1 MIETTDRKRKARIVL
16 EGDLDAAAVEEL
28 RPRVRR
34 LLSEGSLR
42 FTFDFR
48 QVQFMCSAG
57 LALLVEVYNA
67 VVDRGGTVGVENLTP
82 RVKALLAET
91 KLLRVFLPGP
101 AEQQHPASTPALRQE
116 MRLEALAAVQ
126 KYMSQE
132 LIFLSYINRITS
144 EVLKAQ
150 VSEDMYA
157 LALEGILRSLKCST
171 GFLALISEGE
181 AGPDLRL
188 VACEGLA
195 NEIRPRINGLAL
207 GPESLEGLCCARLE
221 VRAFGP
227 DTGEDQPASPL
238 LEATGV
244 DCGILAP
251 MAGREGAFGLV
262 LIQAMEDPSSF
273 FPHSAPLIQAFA
285 NVCGLAIEKMRLL
298 EDIQHKNACLTRTL
312 AELNRTQDSLMEAG
326 KLAVVGALA
335 QGLGHALNNKLVPIL
350 GYAEMLG
357 LETPPDSST
366 SDKIGVIGR
375 SAQDILKIVD
385 NLHSL
390 TRRESL
396 KIETHDLGE
405 IIDLSLSILDYM
417 FRDQEIRVHRV
428 YDGVDARV
436 RVDRSQMT
444 QAFLALFHRLP
455 EAFAD
460 VEERTLRIEIERTD
474 DEILVRTFDNGSPI
488 SPKELETIHDPLAM
502 YADPL
507 SRDLLNLATVNTI
520 VKSHK
525 GTLEVASSKQ
535 TGTCVT
541 LRIPSRL
548 GGAG

>member
-34 LLSEGSLR
+34 LLSEGCLR

-57 LALLVEVYNA
+57 LALLVEVYNV
-67 VVDRGGTVGVENLTP
+67 VVDRGGTVAVENLTP

-91 KLLRVFLPGP
+91 KLLRVFSPRP
-101 AEQQHPASTPALRQE
+101 AEKDPVSTFAMRQE
-116 MRLEALAAVQ
+116 MRLEALSAVQ

-171 GFLALISEGE
+171 GLLALISEGE
-181 AGPDLRL
+181 AGPELRL

-195 NEIRPRINGLAL
+195 NEVRPRINGLVL
-207 GPESLEGLCCARLE
+207 EPESLEGQCRARLE

-227 DTGEDQPASPL
+227 ETGEDRPASPL

-251 MAGREGAFGLV
+251 MAGREAAFGLV

-298 EDIQHKNACLTRTL
+298 EELRRKNARLAQTL

-335 QGLGHALNNKLVPIL
+335 QGLGHVLNNKLVPIL

-357 LETPPDSST
+357 LETPPDTST
-366 SDKIGVIGR
+366 SDKIRVIGR
-375 SAQDILKIVD
+375 SAQDIQRIVD

-390 TRRESL
+390 TRRESP
-396 KIETHDLGE
+396 KIEIHDLGE
-405 IIDLSLSILDYM
+405 IVDLSLSILDYM
-417 FRDQEIRVHRV
+417 FRDEEIRVYRA
-428 YDGVDARV
+428 YDDVDV
-436 RVDRSQMT
+436 RAGVDRSQMT

-455 EAFAD
+455 EAFAG

-474 DEILVRTFDNGSPI
+474 DEILVRTLDNGSPI
-488 SPKELETIHDPLAM
+488 SPKELETVHDPLAM

-507 SRDLLNLATVNTI
+507 SRNLLNLATVNTI
-520 VKSHK
+520 IKSHK
-525 GTLEVASSKQ
+525 GTLEVASSEQ

-541 LRIPSRL
+541 MRIPSRL